1 MKKVKGLI
9 LCEGETDQVL
19 ISSYLEQVEGW
30 RFFRYKNSPF
40 PEDRVAWYKKPD
52 PDGAILGVW
61 QVGGHDFAEPIRKIF
76 RREKLEAGVERV
88 AVVTDHDDEDAETG
102 RLDEV
107 FRTICEEAEM
117 CFENGGFEAGRW
129 YSFPVKNGFGDDSID
144 AAYLLVPKAEIGALE
159 TFMLDALSEQDESK
173 REVVDRAR
181 EFVDNFKSDVYLQR
195 RREKTKAKLGVS
207 LAVFSPDKVF
217 TTMEELIDSVNW
229 GDFELSHKQFA
240 LLREIG

>member
-19 ISSYLEQVEGW
+19 ISSYLEQVEEW
-30 RFFRYKNSPF
+30 RFFRYKDSPF
-40 PEDRVAWYKKPD
+40 PKDRVTWYKKPE
-52 PDGAILGVW
+52 PDDAILGVW
-61 QVGGHDFAEPIRKIF
+61 QVGGHDFAEPLRKIII
-76 RREKLEAGVERV
+76 REKLEAGIERI
-88 AVVTDHDDEDAETG
+88 AVVTDHDDEDAETE
-102 RLDEV
+102 RLDVV
-107 FRTICEEAEM
+107 FRVICKETGT

-129 YSFPVKNGFGDDSID
+129 YPFPVENRFGDDNIY
-144 AAYLLVPKAEIGALE
+144 AAYLLVPKAEVGALE
-159 TFMLDALSEQDESK
+159 TFMLDALSEQDENK
-173 REVVDRAR
+173 REVVDQAR
-181 EFVDNFKSDVYLQR
+181 EFVGNFKSDIYLQK
-195 RREKTKAKLGVS
+195 RREKTKAELGVS